1 MTELTSCAGVV
12 LAGGK
17 SERMGA
23 EKAALPIG
31 GEALLARIVRR
42 LRLAL
47 PEVYIIGPSHL
58 KALAPDTPLFPDDF
72 PGLGPLG
79 GLSTALAHIASQH
92 IFVVGC
98 DMPFVESALVGAM
111 ARAASGHPEVD
122 VVALRT
128 ARGAGGVRGAGGLE
142 PLHAVYARTCAPLV
156 QERSAAADG
165 RSLVALLERLRL
177 LELPASSIARYDPAG
192 RSTFNANSP
201 DEWREALAIQAQ
213 ESDTPSSRM

>member
-1 MTELTSCAGVV
+1 MTELTACAGVV

-17 SERMGA
+17 SERMGT

-31 GEALLARIVRR
+31 GETLLARIVRR

-47 PEVYIIGPSHL
+47 PEVYINGPSHL
-58 KALAPDTPLFPDDF
+58 EALAPGTVAFSDDA

-79 GLSTALAHIASQH
+79 GLSTALTRVASQH

-98 DMPFVESALVGAM
+98 DMPFVEPALVGAM
-111 ARAASGHPEVD
+111 ARYSAAHPEAD

-128 ARGAGGVRGAGGLE
+128 ARGVE
-142 PLHAVYARTCAPLV
+142 PLHAVYARTCAPLAH
-156 QERSAAADG
+156 EWITAGDG
-165 RSLVALLERLRL
+165 RSMAALLERLRL
-177 LELPASSIARYDPAG
+177 MELPASIVARYDPAG

-201 DEWREALAIQAQ
+201 EDWREALAIQAQ
-213 ESDTPSSRM
+213 EADTPSSLM